1 MAGRRRTNPVKEVE
15 RLEKNREQ
23 RRARI
28 AETREEK
35 RSMMKKDPGNLNWEF
50 SAMIKYSQ
58 LIINLIFFLKELPK
72 FYKTELMHFHLSN
85 LVIIIDIDY

>member
-1 MAGRRRTNPVKEVE
+1 MKEVE

-35 RSMMKKDPGNLNWEF
+35 RTMMKKDPGNLNWEF
-50 SAMIKYSQ
+50 SAMIKYCH
-58 LIINLIFFLKELPK
+58 IT
-72 FYKTELMHFHLSN
+72 FYISLQDGNKYLQIYFAHFHTSN
-85 LVIIIDIDY
+85 